1 MRMYG
6 ASGIRA
12 HIRKHVKEAK
22 WLEAQL
28 VEDGR
33 FEIMAPVVFGLVVFR
48 VKASIIAGNAH
59 DVNKT
64 NAELVKRIN
73 NDGRVFLVGT
83 KLRGVDA
90 LRPAIGSS
98 RGTPENTAL
107 LLKVIKECTTNQ
119 TAAPEAQS
127 MSMLLALQSAKNEDY
142 IPPVITPSNNSAL
155 QSLVIGDS
163 SVVTML
169 YDFDG
174 DGSST
179 LTAKTG
185 DKVRVIEPEIDA
197 SGWTEV
203 QLVNSGLQG
212 MVPTSYM
219 DMSEY
224 KPASHAP
231 STYSASTA
239 SPLSKP
245 AVEYAMAL
253 YDFESRRPEE
263 LSCKQGDHV
272 QIVSRDAN
280 DGWIMCKLDGR
291 EGLLPANYV
300 ENAS

>member
-1 MRMYG
+1 
-6 ASGIRA
+6 
-12 HIRKHVKEAK
+12 
-22 WLEAQL
+22 
-28 VEDGR
+28 
-33 FEIMAPVVFGLVVFR
+33 
-48 VKASIIAGNAH
+48 
-59 DVNKT
+59 
-64 NAELVKRIN
+64 
-73 NDGRVFLVGT
+73 
-83 KLRGVDA
+83 
-90 LRPAIGSS
+90 
-98 RGTPENTAL
+98 
-107 LLKVIKECTTNQ
+107 
-119 TAAPEAQS
+119 
-127 MSMLLALQSAKNEDY
+127 
-142 IPPVITPSNNSAL
+142 ITPSNNLAL

>member
-1 MRMYG
+1 
-6 ASGIRA
+6 
-12 HIRKHVKEAK
+12 
-22 WLEAQL
+22 
-28 VEDGR
+28 
-33 FEIMAPVVFGLVVFR
+33 
-48 VKASIIAGNAH
+48 
-59 DVNKT
+59 
-64 NAELVKRIN
+64 
-73 NDGRVFLVGT
+73 
-83 KLRGVDA
+83 
-90 LRPAIGSS
+90 
-98 RGTPENTAL
+98 
-107 LLKVIKECTTNQ
+107 
-119 TAAPEAQS
+119 

-142 IPPVITPSNNSAL
+142 IPPVVRSNKNFALAAAVAQITPSNNSAL